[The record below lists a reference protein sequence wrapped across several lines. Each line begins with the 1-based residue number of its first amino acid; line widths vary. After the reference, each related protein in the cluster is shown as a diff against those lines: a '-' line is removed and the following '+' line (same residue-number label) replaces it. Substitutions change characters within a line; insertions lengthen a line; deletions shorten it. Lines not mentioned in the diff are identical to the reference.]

1 MAMRCKPDRRRD
13 RRGASRHDRGSPVS
27 ERGSG
32 GGNFVLIFC
41 LHVVGLMVG
50 VIVAAIITAHWFP
63 KGNESGG
70 FMLMGALLILVCGGL
85 YWSLRR
91 ALRAPD
97 RARANTDPLG
107 GGRRSSRPVMP
118 TTAGAKVQPARRA
131 QAAPPEEKGGCLM
144 LIGFTIL
151 IVGGGA
157 GTAFGTYYGLNM
169 IVGAIAPTGDV
180 AYNFSLAGAL
190 IACLSV
196 MFVLDRWC
204 VRKTGNSVLELLA
217 GHGF

>member
-1 MAMRCKPDRRRD
+1 MSVP
-13 RRGASRHDRGSPVS
+13 
-27 ERGSG
+27 ERGG
-32 GGNFVLIFC
+32 GSNFVLIFC